1 MNMEIEEM
9 HKQRNKDASS
19 DRILPNVIRQDAG
32 KKSSMSWGS
41 PFQKK
46 IHFMHVLK
54 LKGNYVVSFSFHQ
67 KVSSVVSIEVLKIV
81 VMSVS
86 KLFLGFESF
95 SVLLEFR
102 LIGEYFKQ
110 KRFSTFSVLKMFFY
124 FYCTANIYSF

>member
-1 MNMEIEEM
+1 
-9 HKQRNKDASS
+9 
-19 DRILPNVIRQDAG
+19 
-32 KKSSMSWGS
+32 
-41 PFQKK
+41 
-46 IHFMHVLK
+46 MHVLK
-54 LKGNYVVSFSFHQ
+54 LKGNNVVSFSFHQ

-110 KRFSTFSVLKMFFY
+110 KRSSTFSVF
-124 FYCTANIYSF
+124 

>member
-67 KVSSVVSIEVLKIV
+67 KVSSVSVHRGSKNSCHVSDKTIFRLW
-81 VMSVS
+81 
-86 KLFLGFESF
+86 KLF
-95 SVLLEFR
+95 SVA
-102 LIGEYFKQ
+102 G
-110 KRFSTFSVLKMFFY
+110 V
-124 FYCTANIYSF
+124 